1 MKPIPFSV
9 FALLGP
15 FLILC
20 LSGSL
25 LAGKE
30 WTTKISTDEGSHV
43 FGGPLLDEEKPWV
56 GKWEGTNENDDTW
69 RIFRRPNHVYTI
81 EIYWKEEGKVTSFYG
96 HGLWAVKDG
105 KFFYCDVLDEQM
117 DILEGWPVEVEGM
130 IPHEDYLLGIEKIK
144 SVGKDKIVTSAED
157 SGDSVEKKVESFQ
170 KGWIITYDKPDP
182 IKEKQLFDRIVLAR
196 IRNNSDMVAFLSDPA
211 YPAPHKLAGY
221 WRISSDDPDDSVET
235 YEVLRR
241 ADGTHTTISGD
252 YGGKGLFSHSLWSI
266 RNGRYY
272 EAEFISGDKVVSFEE
287 GFLFW
292 EKVVRVGDNAL
303 VTQWVDPERKTLLIF
318 PLIVTV
324 TDQRIK
330 EFKSKALAE
339 EAKKKSFTLKVL
351 MQRIKEAD
359 KAK

>member
-1 MKPIPFSV
+1 MRTTILGEYSAGPI
-9 FALLGP
+9 
-15 FLILC
+15 
-20 LSGSL
+20 
-25 LAGKE
+25 
-30 WTTKISTDEGSHV
+30 
-43 FGGPLLDEEKPWV
+43 
-56 GKWEGTNENDDTW
+56 N
-69 RIFRRPNHVYTI
+69 VYTI
-81 EIYWKEEGKVTSFYG
+81 EIYWKEEGKVKSFYG

-105 KFFYCDVLDEQM
+105 KFFYCGVLDEQM
-117 DILEGWPVEVEGM
+117 DILEGWPVAVEGM

-144 SVGKDKIVTSAED
+144 SVGKDKIVASAED
-157 SGDSVEKKVESFQ
+157 SGDSVEKKLESFQ

-196 IRNNSDMVAFLSDPA
+196 IRDNSDMIAFLSDPA
-211 YPAPHKLAGY
+211 YLPLINSRVIGEFC
-221 WRISSDDPDDSVET
+221 SDDPDDSVET

-272 EAEFISGDKVVSFEE
+272 EAEFISGDKVVSFPE

-330 EFKSKALAE
+330 EFKSKTRLGRGGQEKIFQSEGSHAE
-339 EAKKKSFTLKVL
+339 
-351 MQRIKEAD
+351 D
-359 KAK
+359 

>member
-1 MKPIPFSV
+1 MKPIPFSLL
-9 FALLGP
+9 ALLGP

-221 WRISSDDPDDSVET
+221 
-235 YEVLRR
+235 
-241 ADGTHTTISGD
+241 
-252 YGGKGLFSHSLWSI
+252 SHSLWSI

-287 GFLFW
+287 GFLVW